1 MNLYANVLDTP
12 IGGMLALVREDGTL
26 VALPFLVAAADPE
39 RLATKHAAGRPMTFD
54 AAPCEPVARQ
64 LAEYFA
70 GRRRRF
76 ELSLAPEGTAFQQD
90 VWRALTAIPY
100 GRTVGYGELAREL
113 GRPQASRAVGRANG
127 TNPIPVVVPCHRVV
141 GANGDLTGYGGG
153 LERKRFLLRLEGALP
168 RPLAFA
174 EGATA
179 GH

>member
-1 MNLYANVLDTP
+1 MNLYAHVLDTP
-12 IGGMLALVREDGTL
+12 IGGMLALVREDGAL
-26 VALPFLVAAADPE
+26 VALPFLAAGADAE
-39 RLATKHAAGRPMTFD
+39 RHAAKHASGRSVVFD
-54 AAPCEPVARQ
+54 GARCEPVERQ
-64 LAEYFA
+64 VAEYIA

-76 ELSLAPEGTAFQQD
+76 ELPLAPEGTAFQQD

-100 GRTVGYGELAREL
+100 GRMVGYGELARQL

-174 EGATA
+174 DGATA
-179 GH
+179 GR